1 MEEMSLKTVGAGLR
15 RRMQTVAGNDREA
28 GMATSEYAVGIL
40 AAVSFAVVLIAIVK
54 SAAVKSALTG
64 IITSALSVAG

>member
-1 MEEMSLKTVGAGLR
+1 MNEKTLPGVLAR
-15 RRMQTVAGNDREA
+15 RWRAVREGDA
-28 GMATSEYAVGIL
+28 ESGMATSEYAVGIL

-54 SAAVKSALTG
+54 SAAVKTALTG

>member
-1 MEEMSLKTVGAGLR
+1 MNPNTLPARLLR
-15 RRMQTVAGNDREA
+15 RARRGDTEA

-54 SAAVKSALTG
+54 SAAVKTALSG
-64 IITSALSVAG
+64 IITSALSVAS

>member
-1 MEEMSLKTVGAGLR
+1 MNQNSLRGGLR
-15 RRMQTVAGNDREA
+15 RRMHRLRERGEA

-40 AAVSFAVVLIAIVK
+40 AAVAFAVVLMGIVK
-54 SAAVKSALTG
+54 SGPVKSALTG

>member
-1 MEEMSLKTVGAGLR
+1 MRKNMVGRGLRARWLRLTGAG
-15 RRMQTVAGNDREA
+15 REA

-40 AAVSFAVVLIAIVK
+40 AAVSFAVVLIGIVK
-54 SAAVKSALTG
+54 SGTVKTALTG

>member
-1 MEEMSLKTVGAGLR
+1 MAENMVGRGLR
-15 RRMQTVAGNDREA
+15 ARWWRLTTAGREA

-40 AAVSFAVVLIAIVK
+40 AAVSFAVVLIGIVK
-54 SAAVKSALTG
+54 SGTVKTALTG

>member
-1 MEEMSLKTVGAGLR
+1 MSVKIVGAGFR
-15 RRMQTVAGNDREA
+15 RRLNAARAGGDEA

-54 SAAVKSALTG
+54 SAAVKTALSG